1 MSQNN
6 AAADYNQEERDKF
19 IISLYGNLL
28 PSQIIHLHFL
38 GWGTVTGMLDETTN
52 MPEYQWKL
60 TIVERNLLLSN
71 WLKLLPEAQEQMLW
85 EVQEL
90 IEDLPLLDKQQ
101 LLTSLETLQDHT
113 KGDLLQKVQQLLNN
127 QFRFD
132 IREVLELNI
141 QQTTFS
147 NDLETVLVEA
157 IN

>member
-1 MSQNN
+1 
-6 AAADYNQEERDKF
+6 
-19 IISLYGNLL
+19 
-28 PSQIIHLHFL
+28 
-38 GWGTVTGMLDETTN
+38 

-90 IEDLPLLDKQQ
+90 MEDLPLLDKQQ

-113 KGDLLQKVQQLLNN
+113 EGDLLQKVQQLLNN

-132 IREVLELNI
+132 IREALELNI
-141 QQTTFS
+141 QKTTFS